1 MLNPSVDHLENTTF
15 LNRIISE
22 IESYY
27 GVNFNT
33 HNKES
38 IVGKLFV
45 EICKGDLLLPY
56 KFNLRYKGEI
66 VQGVLGNIRVLH
78 LFSIRHMSS
87 KETFNTEDWENC
99 LVPYSDMFTYCRD
112 NETIYIGIDSLIA
125 DYLDKH
131 NLSGNIYNIVCGNS
145 KIPNAKGETA
155 KVYDMYI
162 KKEKAI
168 TAKKCVLSSTVDL
181 GKVGIDNP
189 YWALHYIEKLLLDD
203 KILGGL
209 TENKEKLIKVK
220 AKYHN
225 IIESDLYYRYA
236 SGVPFEEAIR
246 IGIEESSKYGFGYL
260 ERPDNINFINYLYYL
275 IKQENNNGEGK

>member
-1 MLNPSVDHLENTTF
+1 MLNPLIDHLENPVH
-15 LNRIISE
+15 LNELINK

-27 GVNFNT
+27 GVHFSDDKRKNII
-33 HNKES
+33 E
-38 IVGKLFV
+38 KLFV
-45 EICKGDLLLPY
+45 EICNGDLLLPY
-56 KFNLRYKGEI
+56 KFNIEYKDKI
-66 VQGVLGNIRVLH
+66 VQGTLGNIKALH
-78 LFSIRHMSS
+78 LFSIRHMSN
-87 KETFNTEDWENC
+87 KETFDTEDWENC
-99 LVPYSDMFTYCRD
+99 LVPYSDMFTYCRS

-131 NLSGNIYNIVCGNS
+131 DLSGTIYDIVCDIK
-145 KIPNAKGETA
+145 KIPNVVGETA

-189 YWALHYIEKLLLDD
+189 YWALHYIENLLLND
-203 KILGGL
+203 KMLGGL

-236 SGVPFEEAIR
+236 SGVPFEEAIK

-260 ERPDNINFINYLYYL
+260 ERPNNINFINYLYYL
-275 IKQENNNGEGK
+275 IKQENNNGK